1 MHLPVNPS
9 MNKAPPLFVVVMGV
23 AGCGKSSL
31 AERCARALQLPLVEG
46 DDFHSVANVQKMRS
60 GVPLD
65 DTDRAGWLTALAGGL
80 QQRPQGALLT
90 CSALRRRYR
99 DRLREGV
106 PDLRFLYLRL
116 TEDQARARVSARAGH
131 LFPASLVASQFETLE
146 CPSEEMG
153 VLTLD
158 ALRPLDVLERQAV
171 AWLRSVRALGA

>member
-1 MHLPVNPS
+1 
-9 MNKAPPLFVVVMGV
+9 MNQASPLFVVVMGV

-65 DTDRAGWLTALAGGL
+65 DTDRDGWLTALAGEL
-80 QQRPQGALLT
+80 RQRPQGAVLT

-131 LFPASLVASQFETLE
+131 LFPASLVASQFEALE
-146 CPSEEMG
+146 CPGEEAG

-158 ALRPLDVLERQAV
+158 AGLRLPALEALAL
-171 AWLRSVRALGA
+171 AWFRATRPTGA